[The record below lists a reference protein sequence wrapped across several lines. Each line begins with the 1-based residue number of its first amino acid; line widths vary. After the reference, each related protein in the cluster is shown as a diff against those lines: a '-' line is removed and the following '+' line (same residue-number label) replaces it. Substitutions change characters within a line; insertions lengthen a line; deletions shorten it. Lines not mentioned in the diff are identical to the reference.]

1 MIPNIQNSAEKPY
14 NVCIECPHIGRD
26 CDGPNFLAMTTER
39 WCEWCHLRKEYLD
52 WTNAHT
58 AEQANVSEIS
68 VARIMS
74 GNVKDLRV
82 TTMQAVTK
90 ALVNGSW
97 GQYPCAMASSE
108 AADAAAITEQ
118 CKQLQSALDAEK
130 AEHKSDLAELRT
142 YDEKRLDYLKEQVK
156 FKEEQMRNKDKLLE
170 ERFKLIKSRDRVILT
185 LSILLGISV
194 LVIITALVI
203 DVLNPDMGFFW
214 LDQLFGR
221 INLNGLD
228 HPSV

>member
-26 CDGPNFLAMTTER
+26 CDGPNFLAMSTER
-39 WCEWCHLRKEYLD
+39 WCEWCHLRKDFLG
-52 WTNAHT
+52 WTNAYT
-58 AEQANVSEIS
+58 ADMADVSEIS

-97 GQYPCAMASSE
+97 GQYPCAMVSE
-108 AADAAAITEQ
+108 ESPALADK
-118 CKQLQSALDAEK
+118 CRQLQETLDNIQN
-130 AEHKSDLAELRT
+130 EHRAELSAMRD

-156 FKEEQMRNKDKLLE
+156 FHENESQAKDKMLA
-170 ERFKLIKSRDRVILT
+170 ERDGKITVRNRAIFILS
-185 LSILLGISV
+185 LLLGITIA
-194 LVIITALVI
+194 VIVTALVV
-203 DVLNPDMGFFW
+203 DYLNRGIGFFW
-214 LDQLFGR
+214 IDQLFHGK
-221 INLNGLD
+221 IDLTGFD
-228 HPSV
+228 HPSM